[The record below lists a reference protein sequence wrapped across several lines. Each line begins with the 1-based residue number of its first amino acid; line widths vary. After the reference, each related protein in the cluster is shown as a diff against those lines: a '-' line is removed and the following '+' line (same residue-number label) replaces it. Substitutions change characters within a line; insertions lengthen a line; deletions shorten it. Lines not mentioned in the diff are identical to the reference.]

1 MSSSSVCYFALVAG
15 PRGAGYGAAAASA
28 ARPWIGSR
36 KTTRPNDTRT
46 VTYARC
52 RCWLAL
58 FQPLQS
64 RCHARSLD
72 CIAIFGTRPLYH
84 AFLHELQRVQMLRQ

>member
-1 MSSSSVCYFALVAG
+1 MCEKETASVMSSSSVCYFALVAG

-58 FQPLQS
+58 FQPRASHKAFQQT
-64 RCHARSLD
+64 
-72 CIAIFGTRPLYH
+72 TR
-84 AFLHELQRVQMLRQ
+84 